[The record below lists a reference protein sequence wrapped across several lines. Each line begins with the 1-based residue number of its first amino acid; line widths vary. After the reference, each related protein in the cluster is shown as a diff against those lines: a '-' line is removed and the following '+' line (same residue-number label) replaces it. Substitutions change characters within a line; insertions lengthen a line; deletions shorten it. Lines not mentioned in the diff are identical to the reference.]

1 MNKGYH
7 ILILSV
13 KSIVKSSVG
22 SKIKAIDKYEV
33 EIYNG
38 LKFKTNLSEKRE
50 NFLYATIYSCSCA
63 DSVEFR
69 DEKRNSGL

>member
-13 KSIVKSSVG
+13 KSIVKGSLG

-33 EIYNG
+33 GIYNG
-38 LKFKTNLSEKRE
+38 LKFKANLSEKRE
-50 NFLYATIYSCSCA
+50 NFLYATTYNYWVC
-63 DSVEFR
+63 
-69 DEKRNSGL
+69 